1 MGKNRI
7 VLTNTSVGEKEIS
20 YSYKVEGDWSRIFTD
35 DKFEV
40 QYSHSLA
47 KCSWGGGRK
56 YPFCL

>member
-35 DKFEV
+35 ENLRFNTHILWLNV
-40 QYSHSLA
+40 R
-47 KCSWGGGRK
+47 GGG
-56 YPFCL
+56 